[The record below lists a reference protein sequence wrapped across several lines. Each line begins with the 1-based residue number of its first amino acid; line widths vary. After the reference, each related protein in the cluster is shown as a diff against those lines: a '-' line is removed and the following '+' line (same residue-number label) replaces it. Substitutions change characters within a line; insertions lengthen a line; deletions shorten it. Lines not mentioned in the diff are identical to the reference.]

1 MQIKEFK
8 KGKTKFLFDTG
19 AVVTLVKLW
28 NLRGEMLIYEDK
40 MTLAGITEYEI
51 TVIGKITTIILLN
64 ERQIQYPMYVIPDDF
79 PIDYEDILVD
89 FLRKHL
95 AITATSF

>member
-1 MQIKEFK
+1 LQIKEFK

-51 TVIGKITTIILLN
+51 RI
-64 ERQIQYPMYVIPDDF
+64 
-79 PIDYEDILVD
+79 
-89 FLRKHL
+89 
-95 AITATSF
+95 